1 MKSDI
6 TATDARR
13 KFFEI
18 VKGATEK
25 HLIYRIQHPKG
36 SVVMLSEEEYDSLI
50 ETLQL
55 LSIPGFMQSLNRS
68 VHQMNENETYTMDLR
83 VWNQVHKRSI
93 EGREETDTPPKVQ
106 AEGYSWSS
114 IEGWSIQILSVILS
128 PEIFMDFLH
137 DLLLESALTR
147 FDLFECN
154 AGHQ

>member
-68 VHQMNENETYTMDLR
+68 VHQINENETYSMDD
-83 VWNQVHKRSI
+83 VF
-93 EGREETDTPPKVQ
+93 GD
-106 AEGYSWSS
+106 
-114 IEGWSIQILSVILS
+114 
-128 PEIFMDFLH
+128 D
-137 DLLLESALTR
+137 
-147 FDLFECN
+147 
-154 AGHQ
+154 

>member
-18 VKGATEK
+18 VKGAAEK

-68 VHQMNENETYTMDLR
+68 VHQMNENETYSMDD
-83 VWNQVHKRSI
+83 VF
-93 EGREETDTPPKVQ
+93 GD
-106 AEGYSWSS
+106 
-114 IEGWSIQILSVILS
+114 
-128 PEIFMDFLH
+128 D
-137 DLLLESALTR
+137 
-147 FDLFECN
+147 
-154 AGHQ
+154 